1 VIMDCTDGPETASG
15 KTEAV
20 WVQDYPEECAY
31 IYVGRMHPRFKG
43 YRGLWGNPW
52 SHLSLSRGPFKAET
66 VEEAVDC
73 YRRWLAGDPEFRH
86 VFPERRAEIL
96 RRLPE
101 LRGKRLA
108 CWRHDGPC
116 HAQVL
121 AEMADADV

>member
-1 VIMDCTDGPETASG
+1 VSMNDTDGPETASG

-43 YRGLWGNPW
+43 YRGLWG
-52 SHLSLSRGPFKAET
+52 KAET